1 MIKSGKNID
10 YASRILEDDGIV
22 VIPTET
28 VYGLGGNAINI
39 NSVSKIYSL
48 KKRPKNDPL
57 ICHTDSLDKIL
68 KYVKKIP
75 ENAYKLA
82 EMFWPGP
89 MTIIFEK
96 KNIIPNI
103 TTSNL
108 NTVAFRI
115 PKKKITL
122 ELFKRL
128 NFPVAAPSANIFGY
142 ISPTSID
149 HVHKNFSNGVDYIL
163 DGGDCKLGIEST
175 IIGLNKN
182 KILVYR
188 LGSLILND
196 LKKVSNIELFDNQEN
211 YPGSFKS
218 HYSPRKK
225 LYIGDIKSLCKSHQ
239 DKKIGILCFDKKYDY
254 VDKKKQIVLSDKSCL
269 NEASRNLYSSLYKLD
284 NMKNVEIIVSSLL
297 PNDFIGRTIN
307 DRLKKSAH

>member
-10 YASRILEDDGIV
+10 YASRMLKDDGIV

-39 NSVSKIYSL
+39 NSINKIYSL

-68 KYVKKIP
+68 KHVNKIP
-75 ENAYKLA
+75 ETAYKLA
-82 EMFWPGP
+82 EKFWPGP

-96 KNIIPNI
+96 KNIIPNL

-122 ELFKRL
+122 ELFKSL

-142 ISPTSID
+142 ISPTSIE
-149 HVHKNFSNGVDYIL
+149 HVHKNFSNGIDYIL
-163 DGGDCKLGIEST
+163 DGGNCKLGIEST
-175 IIGLNKN
+175 ILGLKKN
-182 KILVYR
+182 KILIYR

-196 LKKVSNIELFDNQEN
+196 IKKIGDIELFNNEEN
-211 YPGSFKS
+211 YPGSFKT

-225 LYIGDIKSLCKSHQ
+225 LYIGDIKSLCKSYQH
-239 DKKIGILCFDKKYDY
+239 KKIGILCFDKKYEY

-284 NMKNVEIIVSSLL
+284 SMKNIEIIISSLL
-297 PNDFIGRTIN
+297 PNDFIGTTIN
-307 DRLKKSAH
+307 DRLKKSAE